1 MDEFARADAVV
12 TLTLDRATAI
22 NLIKGIR
29 RFHDAWLKSLSEDEV
44 GRPLEDDVRVT
55 RHLPNHLARALG
67 DLRDSL
73 EDIKVA
79 L

>member
-1 MDEFARADAVV
+1 MDDLVSADAVV

-22 NLIKGIR
+22 KVINGIR
-29 RFHDAWLKSLSEDEV
+29 RFHDGWLKSLSEEEAS
-44 GRPLEDDVRVT
+44 RPLEDDARVT

-73 EDIKVA
+73 EDVKVT